1 MPAELRLVP
10 ASAEVGTGRV
20 HSVYRSTV
28 NFTLDGKLF
37 SLQDSLAECSPISFV
52 AAQPAL
58 PPCKVGQRAVW
69 DGHRLQ
75 IGTSVFDAG
84 SAKRFSGRL
93 PAARRLSLPQELR
106 LPASPTLFGGSCA
119 SDTEARQL
127 CSRTAQALLRG
138 DWLAAAEAACGM
150 LGLGCGLTPSG
161 DDWLCGL
168 LALLHFA
175 AVRVDTAAFL
185 SALCSRLSV
194 RLHETNDVSARFLEA
209 ACAGSFSAPLCA
221 LFCAWNN
228 ADADAFD
235 CAVLRLLRLGHSS
248 GADTLEGIRFIYHH
262 LNSGRE

>member
-10 ASAEVGTGRV
+10 ASAKAGVGRV

-28 NFTLDGKLF
+28 NFTLNGELF

-52 AAQPAL
+52 AAQPML
-58 PPCKVGQRAVW
+58 PPCRVGQSAVW
-69 DGHRLQ
+69 DGQWLR
-75 IGTSVFDAG
+75 IGASVFAAG
-84 SAKRFSGRL
+84 RAERFSGRL
-93 PAARRLSLPQELR
+93 PAARRPSLPQELR
-106 LPASPTLFGGSCA
+106 LPAPPALFGGSCA

-127 CSRTAQALLRG
+127 CSRTAQALLRE

-168 LALLHFA
+168 LALLHFTA
-175 AVRVDTAAFL
+175 ARADAAAFL
-185 SALCSRLSV
+185 SALCSHLSV
-194 RLHETNDVSARFLEA
+194 RLHETSDVSARFLET
-209 ACAGSFSAPLCA
+209 ACAGRFSAPLCA
-221 LFCAWNN
+221 LFCAWND
-228 ADADAFD
+228 ADADAFER
-235 CAVLRLLRLGHSS
+235 AVSRLLRLGHSS